1 MKYKTTCYYYRNAPP
16 PLHPGASSPLGI
28 CSLSKVHSQQVE
40 ATAGEGGGR
49 GEGEGM
55 LSCAGCLRFQAG
67 KRAPQPAALPGSTWR
82 KAVRAGEAVLQAP
95 VMASHPLLSRLPI
108 SKAAPAICL
117 PSPKSIKEV
126 FPGP

>member
-1 MKYKTTCYYYRNAPP
+1 MLAF
-16 PLHPGASSPLGI
+16 PGRKES
-28 CSLSKVHSQQVE
+28 
-40 ATAGEGGGR
+40 
-49 GEGEGM
+49 
-55 LSCAGCLRFQAG
+55 
-67 KRAPQPAALPGSTWR
+67 PAAALLLAGSTWR

-95 VMASHPLLSRLPI
+95 VMPSHPLLSRLPI